1 MKIAIGSDHGGFK
14 LKEYLV
20 KYLRKKGHTVK
31 DFGTYSKQ
39 SCDYPVYSYKVAKA
53 VSSGKA
59 KTGIL
64 VCKTGI
70 GSAIV
75 ANKVKGVR
83 AAVCNSLLSAEMSRR
98 HNDANVLVFGSR
110 FVNMKNA
117 SRITQLWLKTK
128 FEGGRHKRRV
138 DEIKDIENGKIK
150 KI

>member
-31 DFGTYSKQ
+31 DFGTYSTG
-39 SCDYPVYSYKVAKA
+39 SCDYPAYSYKVAKA
-53 VSSGKA
+53 VSTGKT